1 MRIAYARVSTPEQ
14 SLDLQTDAL
23 KEAGYDHI
31 FCDHGRSGVKD
42 RPELRAALELAQE
55 GDTFMVWRLDRVARS
70 MKELLDIISG
80 LNDRGVRFLSLNESF
95 DVSSAFGE
103 LILHVLGAI
112 AHFERSL
119 IIERTKA
126 GMNAAKKRGVKMGR
140 KPVMNSDEVAEAYQL
155 INHGSSIED
164 VAREYGIGKSTLY
177 RYMSAI

>member
-1 MRIAYARVSTPEQ
+1 MNEKDLRKQRDFDDYNRELAGSSSGRIERFLANGSTPEQ

-95 DVSSAFGE
+95 DVSSALE
-103 LILHVLGAI
+103 
-112 AHFERSL
+112 
-119 IIERTKA
+119 
-126 GMNAAKKRGVKMGR
+126 N
-140 KPVMNSDEVAEAYQL
+140 
-155 INHGSSIED
+155 
-164 VAREYGIGKSTLY
+164 
-177 RYMSAI
+177 